1 MAGLYLLDTNIVSHL
16 VRQPQGPVAEHIADV
31 GEANVLTSVI
41 VACELRY
48 GAAKRGS
55 RRLTRRVDAVLTAMT
70 IRPLESDIERV
81 YASIRVA
88 LERKGTP
95 IGAHDLLIA
104 AHARALDAVCVTDN
118 VAEFKRV
125 PALEGS
131 ELAEVTAHPSLGT
144 RSAEH
149 SHPVSRAQPPG
160 RPRHSPSRARVGGP
174 AAAPPGRR
182 RRHRQDAERL
192 ETGRTNVHRARRHR

>member
-1 MAGLYLLDTNIVSHL
+1 VARLYLLDTNILSHL
-16 VRQPQGPVAEHIADV
+16 VRQPQGRVAERLAHV

-55 RRLTRRVDAVLTAMT
+55 RKLTRQIEAILGALT
-70 IRPLESDIERV
+70 IRPLESDVERV
-81 YASIRVA
+81 YASIRVT

-104 AHARALDAVCVTDN
+104 AHARALGAVCVTDN

-125 PALEGS
+125 PAL
-131 ELAEVTAHPSLGT
+131 
-144 RSAEH
+144 
-149 SHPVSRAQPPG
+149 
-160 RPRHSPSRARVGGP
+160 RV
-174 AAAPPGRR
+174 
-182 RRHRQDAERL
+182 ENWL
-192 ETGRTNVHRARRHR
+192 K

>member
-1 MAGLYLLDTNIVSHL
+1 LSSDVPRSYLLDTNVLSHL
-16 VRQPQGPVAEHIADV
+16 VRQPQGPVADHIADV

-55 RRLTRRVDAVLTAMT
+55 KKLTRQVEAVLSAMT
-70 IRPLESDIERV
+70 IKPLESDVERV

-95 IGAHDLLIA
+95 IGAHDMLIA
-104 AHARALDAVCVTDN
+104 AHARAIDAVCVTDN

-125 PALEGS
+125 PALKVENW
-131 ELAEVTAHPSLGT
+131 VK
-144 RSAEH
+144 
-149 SHPVSRAQPPG
+149 
-160 RPRHSPSRARVGGP
+160 
-174 AAAPPGRR
+174 
-182 RRHRQDAERL
+182 
-192 ETGRTNVHRARRHR
+192 

>member
-1 MAGLYLLDTNIVSHL
+1 LYLLDTNILSHL
-16 VRQPQGPVAEHIADV
+16 VRQPQGSVADHIADV

-55 RRLTRRVDAVLTAMT
+55 RRLTRQVDAVLSAMT

-95 IGAHDLLIA
+95 IGAHDMLIA
-104 AHARALDAVCVTDN
+104 AHARAIDAVCVTDN
-118 VAEFKRV
+118 AAEFRRV
-125 PALEGS
+125 PAL
-131 ELAEVTAHPSLGT
+131 
-144 RSAEH
+144 
-149 SHPVSRAQPPG
+149 
-160 RPRHSPSRARVGGP
+160 RV
-174 AAAPPGRR
+174 
-182 RRHRQDAERL
+182 ENWL
-192 ETGRTNVHRARRHR
+192 K